1 MDTLVYSPLRKNQ
14 ALATKKLLPCQCTV
28 TAISHTIQPKP
39 RWRMPIA
46 RIGSIKPAKKFL
58 EKFSTIKG
66 FNESAI
72 TAKLLRHRHQFFFRQ
87 MVIENIIDCQF
98 LCGGVLD
105 SCYNIWW
112 LPLFIRDFSLPFPLV
127 TLNVS
132 HSRVIAWGKP
142 FLS

>member
-28 TAISHTIQPKP
+28 TAISHTIQPKT
-39 RWRMPIA
+39 RWQNAAIA
-46 RIGSIKPAKKFL
+46 RSGSIKPAKKFL

-98 LCGGVLD
+98 LCGHQGRCIVATIYD
-105 SCYNIWW
+105 DFPFASENFPCPPRPCYPKCVKLKSNY
-112 LPLFIRDFSLPFPLV
+112 L
-127 TLNVS
+127 
-132 HSRVIAWGKP
+132 G
-142 FLS
+142 